1 MVEYRAAAKAEESG
15 LMVDRQ
21 WFVVRYS
28 HSLSP
33 ALNSEPMTG
42 HDPSPSIGVV
52 ILAAGASLRMGKP
65 KLLLPWGTTS
75 ILGHLIRQWDTARA
89 KQITVVCAAAGEGI
103 LAELDRLGFSPVNRI
118 FNLAPQRGMFSSIRC
133 AAEWNGWHPEITHL
147 AIVLGDQP
155 HLRNE
160 TLRVLVDFVAAH
172 PDTVCQPGRQG
183 RRRHPVLMPRGV
195 FDRLRACA
203 AGNLKEFLQ
212 NEIVATC
219 ELEDPGL
226 DLDIDRPE
234 DYEKAL
240 QLSAGN
246 GL

>member
-1 MVEYRAAAKAEESG
+1 MIEGETELLTRH
-15 LMVDRQ
+15 DT
-21 WFVVRYS
+21 
-28 HSLSP
+28 SP
-33 ALNSEPMTG
+33 G
-42 HDPSPSIGVV
+42 IGVV
-52 ILAAGASLRMGKP
+52 ILAAGASSRMGQP

-75 ILGHLIRQWDTARA
+75 ILGHLIRQWETARA
-89 KQITVVCAAAGEGI
+89 KQIAVVCAGDAGI
-103 LAELDRLGFSPVNRI
+103 VAELDRLGFSHANRI
-118 FNLAPQRGMFSSIRC
+118 FNPAPQRGMFSSIRC

-160 TLRVLVDFVAAH
+160 TLRLLVDFVAAH
-172 PDTVCQPGRQG
+172 PDTVCQPSREG

-195 FDRLRACA
+195 FDRLRASP

-212 NEIVATC
+212 NEMVATC

-240 QLSAGN
+240 QLRAGN
-246 GL
+246 EP

>member
-1 MVEYRAAAKAEESG
+1 MV
-15 LMVDRQ
+15 
-21 WFVVRYS
+21 
-28 HSLSP
+28 
-33 ALNSEPMTG
+33 G
-42 HDPSPSIGVV
+42 HDTFPSIGVV
-52 ILAAGASLRMGKP
+52 ILAAGASSRMGKP

-75 ILGHLIRQWDTARA
+75 ILGHLIRQWEAARA
-89 KQITVVCAAAGEGI
+89 KQIAVVCAVGDDGI
-103 LAELDRLGFSPVNRI
+103 LAELDWLGFPPANRVY
-118 FNLAPQRGMFSSIRC
+118 NPEPERGMFSSIRC
-133 AAEWNGWHPEITHL
+133 AVEWNGWHPEITHL

-155 HLRNE
+155 HLRNA

-172 PDTVCQPGRQG
+172 PDTVCQPSRQG

-195 FDRLRACA
+195 SGRLRASP

-212 NEIVATC
+212 NEMVATC

-240 QLSAGN
+240 QLRAGN
-246 GL
+246 EP

>member
-1 MVEYRAAAKAEESG
+1 MNEGETE
-15 LMVDRQ
+15 LLTD
-21 WFVVRYS
+21 
-28 HSLSP
+28 HDTSP
-33 ALNSEPMTG
+33 
-42 HDPSPSIGVV
+42 DIGVV
-52 ILAAGASLRMGKP
+52 ILAAGASSRMGKP

-75 ILGHLIRQWDTARA
+75 ILGHLIRQWETARA
-89 KQITVVCAAAGEGI
+89 KQITVVCAAGDEGI
-103 LAELDRLGFSPVNRI
+103 LAELDRLGFSPANRI
-118 FNLAPQRGMFSSIRC
+118 FNPAPERGMFSSIRC
-133 AAEWNGWHPEITHL
+133 AAEWDGWHTEVTHL

-172 PDTVCQPGRQG
+172 PDAVCQPSRQG

-195 FDRLRACA
+195 FDRLRVATD
-203 AGNLKEFLQ
+203 GNLKEFLQ

-219 ELEDPGL
+219 ELEDSGL

-240 QLSAGN
+240 QLSTGN
-246 GL
+246 KL

>member
-1 MVEYRAAAKAEESG
+1 MLTAH
-15 LMVDRQ
+15 DT
-21 WFVVRYS
+21 
-28 HSLSP
+28 SP
-33 ALNSEPMTG
+33 G
-42 HDPSPSIGVV
+42 IGVV
-52 ILAAGASLRMGKP
+52 ILAAGASSRMGKP

-75 ILGHLIRQWDTARA
+75 ILGHLIRQWDTAGA
-89 KQITVVCAAAGEGI
+89 KQITLVCADGDESI
-103 LAELDRLGFSPVNRI
+103 LAELDRLGFSTANRI

-133 AAEWNGWHPEITHL
+133 AAEWNGWRPEITHL

-160 TLRVLVDFVAAH
+160 TLRMLVDFVAAH
-172 PDTVCQPGRQG
+172 PDTICQPGLNG

-195 FDRLRACA
+195 FDRLRVCA

-212 NEIVATC
+212 NDIVATC
-219 ELEDPGL
+219 ELDDPGL

-240 QLSAGN
+240 ELSAGN
-246 GL
+246 EL